1 MNQPALDK
9 YRGREISPGTE
20 CQSDAELDEFVRNH
34 AETAFHP
41 CGTCKMGYDEMAVVD
56 GEGRVHGLEGVRVVD
71 ASIMPQII
79 TGNLNATTIMIGE
92 KMADAIRGRQ
102 PLPRIMSLATRRFA
116 ANRLCRTCPFP
127 CGKDTPHLS
136 SIP

>member
-9 YRGREISPGTE
+9 YRGREISPGIE

-56 GEGRVHGLEGVRVVD
+56 GEA
-71 ASIMPQII
+71 ASTVWKDCGWSTPRSCRRSP
-79 TGNLNATTIMIGE
+79 ATSTPP
-92 KMADAIRGRQ
+92 
-102 PLPRIMSLATRRFA
+102 PL
-116 ANRLCRTCPFP
+116 
-127 CGKDTPHLS
+127 
-136 SIP
+136 